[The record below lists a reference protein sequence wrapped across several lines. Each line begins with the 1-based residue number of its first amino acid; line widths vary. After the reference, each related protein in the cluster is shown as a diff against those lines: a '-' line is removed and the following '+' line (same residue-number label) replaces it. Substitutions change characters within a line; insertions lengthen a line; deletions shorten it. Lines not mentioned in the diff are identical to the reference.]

1 MEMEM
6 EGEMGGGESRDL
18 LCLMIKAAAL
28 TRKTFPQPLFF
39 LLPRLACTLVCTQ
52 AS

>member
-1 MEMEM
+1 MEMER
-6 EGEMGGGESRDL
+6 EMVGGGESREVL
-18 LCLMIKAAAL
+18 SLMIKAAAL

-39 LLPRLACTLVCTQ
+39 LLPRLACTPVCTQ